1 MLNEPK
7 RQQKMSS
14 VNIGYSS
21 EILFLEDR
29 IDVARQSGEKSRR
42 FVDLLNELSWELR
55 SLDSSRSGSL
65 AEEAL
70 AFSKELSYE
79 EGMANAL
86 LARGIYRR
94 NTSEYDSAL
103 EDLLRARELFYR
115 INRPKGI
122 SRSTIWIGLV
132 HLRAGNYAVAL
143 KFFLDAL
150 QIYEE
155 HEDEDNTAKCYTFIG
170 RAYFNLHD
178 YRTALDYFYKSLHLR
193 ESLLDRTAENTI
205 FWDLGRAYL
214 YLGDFGKALEYCERS
229 LSICKQYNDIRSLC
243 GSLYLRGEIYGR
255 KQDASVSIRNFWLSA
270 RLAIVNCDKWAEGKA
285 WRAIG
290 EIYTELFS
298 GEMSKP
304 KYFTLA
310 EAYLSDALRVGQEIR
325 ANGIMMETHEQ
336 LYKLYRNANRLE
348 KALEHFHEFHSIKE
362 AMMTK
367 QSEQVMQNLIYSY
380 EIEKAQKS
388 TEIYRLKNVE
398 LANANRELARLNKE
412 KNELLAV
419 VAHDLK
425 NPLAGVAIAVSLIFE
440 HRKSMTNNQ
449 LNEQLRMILR
459 TTDSMKELVTKLL
472 DVNALESG
480 KINITYESAA
490 VEPIILELTDEYR
503 SRLNAKK
510 IGIFCSV
517 GNNLE
522 LITDKRCLKEILDNL
537 LSNAIK
543 FSPPDRNIFIT
554 ASDESDTISI
564 GIRDEGPG
572 IPDTD
577 LRKLFTKFSRLTAKP
592 TAGENSTGLG
602 LSIVKKLTE
611 LLGGHVRCESVV
623 GKGTTFIIT
632 LPVNPTAANKY
643 KFEKEVI

>member
-1 MLNEPK
+1 
-7 RQQKMSS
+7 MSS

-21 EILFLEDR
+21 EILFLEDC
-29 IDVARQSGEKSRR
+29 IDAVRQSGEKNRR
-42 FVDLLNELSWELR
+42 LVDLLNELSWELR

-155 HEDEDNTAKCYTFIG
+155 HEDENNTAKCYTFIG

-214 YLGDFGKALEYCERS
+214 YLGDFDKALEYCERS
-229 LSICKQYNDIRSLC
+229 LSVCRLHNDTRGLC

-255 KQDASVSIRNFWLSA
+255 KREASVSIRNFWLSA
-270 RLAIVNCDKWAEGKA
+270 RLAGENCDKWAEGKA
-285 WRAIG
+285 WCAMG
-290 EIYTELFS
+290 EIYSELFS

-325 ANGIMMETHEQ
+325 ANGIMMEAHEQ

-348 KALEHFHEFHSIKE
+348 KALEHYHEYHSRKE
-362 AMMTK
+362 AMISR

-388 TEIYRLKNVE
+388 AEIYRLKNVE

-440 HRKSMTNNQ
+440 HRRSMTDNQ

-459 TTDSMKELVTKLL
+459 TADSMKELVTKLL

-480 KINITYESAA
+480 KINIAYETAA
-490 VEPIILELTDEYR
+490 VEPIVRELTDEYR
-503 SRLNAKK
+503 SRLNSKK
-510 IGIFCSV
+510 ISVFCSI
-517 GNNLE
+517 GDNLT
-522 LITDKRCLKEILDNL
+522 LVTDRRCLKEILDNL

-543 FSPPDRNIFIT
+543 FSPPERRVFIT
-554 ASDESDTISI
+554 AIAENAMISI

-577 LRKLFTKFSRLTAKP
+577 FRKLFTKFSRLGIKP
-592 TAGENSTGLG
+592 TAGESSTGLG

-611 LLGGHVRCESVV
+611 LLGGCVRCESTV
-623 GKGTTFIIT
+623 GEGTTFTIS
-632 LPVNPTAANKY
+632 LPVNPTPSDMY
-643 KFEKEVI
+643 RLGKE